1 MFTSGIVSKKAEGVW
16 LSNIFSDLKDYIFRG
31 LFNTM
36 LIKTKSKIL
45 FNFLMILYWIQ
56 IIFLLFAPHARMN
69 WQPSSLYPYLL
80 TIYNYV
86 YFPSVLVQLGYLT
99 ILIFSGIFCLFCVL
113 GFASFVFVSRKS
125 FKVERKSIFVLTF
138 LKYWILFFF
147 FSS

>member
-113 GFASFVFVSRKS
+113 GFASFVFVSRK
-125 FKVERKSIFVLTF
+125 
-138 LKYWILFFF
+138 
-147 FSS
+147 